1 MKLFITVY
9 LVLFICSMG
18 FSQSA
23 KKDTVKKDTARVYK
37 SIEKFT
43 NQSNF
48 GKFVESA
55 SVQLIP
61 YLNDIFKV
69 F

>member
-1 MKLFITVY
+1 MQ
-9 LVLFICSMG
+9 LVMDSHALV
-18 FSQSA
+18 QESA
-23 KKDTVKKDTARVYK
+23 C
-37 SIEKFT
+37 
-43 NQSNF
+43 SNF